1 MRRLRLQAAVLAGL
15 GCASAVQAAEI
26 FRDDFSGA
34 TLDTANWNIGTW
46 QLGRTRLNFTPQVTG
61 GMVRLRHDTYNP
73 ANPGGSFR
81 GSEIWSDARFDR
93 GAGLEFEARVRT
105 PVLPNG
111 LVTSFFT
118 YQAFDVG
125 TQTFADEI
133 DFEFLSKHIN
143 ASGPTVDPVLATT
156 WNNYNVNGSNF
167 GDPNVHSS
175 LNVNVNGL
183 DLTQFNTVKI
193 RWLADRVQWYV
204 NGVPIRT
211 SKLAVPDIAAPIRA
225 NFWAPGTDWPD
236 AYASTLQPVSN
247 PAQNTTHLY
256 DIDYIAV
263 RTLFDPVAASA
274 ANRVFTDRFKNASV
288 ADSDAHGGFWA
299 QRNQGGSTVTE
310 NTIDPLKLR
319 AAGAGFPHAQVA
331 SGVRSEFNFFESPIT
346 IEATGIGFHSTTNSY
361 AKSILRLALS
371 SQTLTSGAE
380 SEFTA
385 EDALALRIQGD
396 NRVVLGFK
404 LDAPNANSEFNQNLV
419 NQLVSGPVRNVKLT
433 LHPTFYELIVG
444 HDLSETDST
453 QTSDTFTGSASIPL
467 EAWKTLAQSVATG
480 DAAMFIQSQLN
491 NSAANENAT
500 AQVDSLAVTAVQ
512 PTWSTDS
519 DGNWHDATGWGGDG
533 VPNYSGANAKFLGPI
548 SAPRTITLAAPATAG
563 KLFFDGST
571 PYTIAGPA
579 TLTLNTPAREARIE
593 VLGGSHTIAAP
604 LVMQKHTTVNVA
616 TSSLLTIS
624 GDSSGGPDVRLTK
637 TGAGALEMK
646 HARVGS
652 LAINAGQV
660 RIMQGGGSVGTSRVG
675 ALAISSGA
683 TFDLADHDLIVDY
696 TGASPIASILSDLR
710 DAELTSSL
718 ATSGRALGFAEAAAL
733 GLTSFSGQT
742 VDETSVLVKFTLAG
756 DANLDGSVNL
766 IDFNKLA
773 ANFGQAGR
781 LWFEGDFNYDG
792 LVNLSDFNLLAGN
805 FGQTLAPI
813 DWSNVPE
820 TAGLFG
826 VFPLSWMVLKRRT
839 RMATNGHE
847 SSRMRP

>member
-26 FRDDFSGA
+26 FRDDFSGGSLN
-34 TLDTANWNIGTW
+34 TTNWNIGTW
-46 QLGRTRLNFTPQVTG
+46 QLGRTRLNFTPQVTD

-73 ANPGGSFR
+73 SNPGGSFR

-105 PVLPNG
+105 PVLPSG

-183 DLTQFNTVKI
+183 ELTQFNTVKI

-225 NFWAPGTDWPD
+225 NFWAPSTDWPD
-236 AYASTLQPVSN
+236 AYASSFQPAST
-247 PAQNTTHLY
+247 PGQNVTHLY

-263 RTLFDPVAASA
+263 RTLFDPVSA
-274 ANRVFTDRFKNASV
+274 GGANRVFTDRFKNGSV
-288 ADSDAHGGFWA
+288 ADSDAHSGFWA

-319 AAGAGFPHAQVA
+319 AAGAGFPHAQVV

-361 AKSILRLALS
+361 VKSILRLALS

-380 SEFTA
+380 SEYTA

-433 LHPTFYELIVG
+433 LHPTFYELVVG

-467 EAWKTLAQSVATG
+467 EAWTLAQSLATG

-519 DGNWHDATGWGGDG
+519 DGDWHDPSRWGGDG
-533 VPNYSGANAKFLGPI
+533 VPNHTGANAKFLGPI
-548 SAPRTITLAAPATAG
+548 SAPRTITLAAPTTAG
-563 KLFFDGST
+563 KLFFDG
-571 PYTIAGPA
+571 PAAYAIAGPA
-579 TLTLNTPAREARIE
+579 ALTLNTPAREARLE

-616 TSSLLTIS
+616 ASSQLTIA
-624 GDSSGGPDVRLTK
+624 GDASGGADVRLTK
-637 TGAGALEMK
+637 TGAGVLAMK

-652 LAINAGQV
+652 LSINAGQLRV
-660 RIMQGGGSVGTSRVG
+660 LPGGGESGTSRVG
-675 ALAISSGA
+675 ALAISPGA

-696 TGASPIASILSDLR
+696 LGASPISSILADLR
-710 DAELTSSL
+710 GGALTSSV
-718 ATSGRALGFAEAAAL
+718 ATGGRALGFAEAAAL
-733 GLTSFSGQT
+733 GLASFSGQT
-742 VDETSVLVKFTLAG
+742 VDETSVLVKFTLSG

-773 ANFGQAGR
+773 ANFGQGGR

-813 DWSNVPE
+813 ELSNVPE
-820 TAGLFG
+820 PAWLGL
-826 VFPLSWMVLKRRT
+826 VALSSALVRRRRT
-839 RMATNGHE
+839 RTHV
-847 SSRMRP
+847 